1 MGSLEAMKN
10 GKASRER
17 YGQADVEDEKKL
29 VPQGIEGLVPF
40 RGPVSDV
47 VHQFVG
53 GLKYSFGYC
62 GAKSFAEFQKKAK
75 MIRVTSAGLREAH
88 PHDITMLKDA
98 PNYMAEG

>member
-1 MGSLEAMKN
+1 MKT

-17 YGQADVEDEKKL
+17 YGQSDVESDKKL

-47 VHQFVG
+47 IHQFVG
-53 GLKYSFGYC
+53 GLKYALGYC
-62 GAKSFAEFQKKAK
+62 GAKTVEEFQKTAK

-98 PNYMAEG
+98 PNYSPEG